1 MHKEQLNLKQLQ
13 LLRETRVSVE
23 TQKIA
28 NDDSASLAAPRAR
41 VDK

>member
-28 NDDSASLAAPRAR
+28 NDDSVSSASPRAR